1 MPDSSNIKSIQSPS
15 HPISVTIGNTSTGA
29 AQGAAMSLQ
38 KASASLSL
46 GTVELDKDFVLQIVA
61 TNTANPVAVLE
72 THPTIPNQRA
82 LMATLVPKF
91 NLPASRPE
99 IVFLCDRSGSMGDG
113 KRIPNLQAALR
124 VFLKS
129 LPLGVKFNICS
140 FGSRHEFLFKK
151 GSRSY
156 DASSLDEAI
165 RHVDRF
171 AADFGGTEMYR
182 PMEDIFKKRY
192 ADMELE
198 LFLLTDGEIWDQ
210 ASLYEMMNKY
220 ISASKGAIRVFPL
233 GIGSAVSHSLI
244 EGVARAGN
252 GFAQTVGDNEKM
264 NNKVVRMLKASL
276 TPHVKDY
283 VLEVK
288 YGREPARTAEDDSDD
303 DFEIIEKVMD
313 ALAIDVPESQPG
325 GAEPQARAVPNKPI
339 SLFDTSA
346 DVDAEMTDASLGSS
360 ASGKYSH
367 VPPVSEPKFL
377 QAPFNIP
384 PLFPFSRTSVYLLL
398 SPETTQRTPKSVILR
413 GTSIHGPLEL
423 EIPVTV
429 LAEKGQT
436 IHQLAAKKAVLEL
449 EEGRGWIY
457 QAKDAKG
464 PNGKLL
470 KDKFLGRFS
479 DMVEREAVRLGVAFQ
494 VGGKWCSF
502 VAVENGNERES
513 AQETTPAQ
521 VPDKNK
527 KTRKG
532 GVDTRALSISS
543 EPLARMHTVAKAA
556 ISADLSQAS
565 PQLSHVSS
573 PRAKGVP
580 GMVSSLARRSVA
592 ALGGGQQMMQQQQQ
606 QQQQRGAM
614 SFGAAPVV
622 GQQMMAMQMPQP
634 QSMALGAPPPPPQP
648 APAPMSKRK
657 PAKLPSFM
665 SKKRTTSV
673 DEKYDQD
680 DAMVLANYEIS
691 APESATEGGK
701 EEQTLEALVALQTF
715 TGAWDWNSKL
725 LKTLGLVEK
734 DVKAKA
740 KSASLYPRP
749 DLLAT
754 ALVLA
759 YLQARLAGQQDE
771 WEMLADKARDWMQ
784 GELASLGALSA
795 EEYIE
800 NFKGLF

>member
-1 MPDSSNIKSIQSPS
+1 MPDGSNIKSIQSPS

-38 KASASLSL
+38 KASASFSL

-91 NLPASRPE
+91 SLPASRPE
-99 IVFLCDRSGSMGDG
+99 MVFLCDRSGSMGDG

-165 RHVDRF
+165 RYVDRF

-210 ASLYEMMNKY
+210 TSLYEMMNKY
-220 ISASKGAIRVFPL
+220 ISVSKGAIRVFPL

-252 GFAQTVGDNEKM
+252 GFAQTVGDDEKM

-288 YGREPARTAEDDSDD
+288 YGREPARTAEDNSDD

-313 ALAIDVPESQPG
+313 ALAIDVPESQTG
-325 GAEPQARAVPNKPI
+325 GAEPQAGAVPNKPI

-346 DVDAEMTDASLGSS
+346 DTDAEMTDASLDSS
-360 ASGKYSH
+360 AGGKYSH

-457 QAKDAKG
+457 QAKDAKD

-470 KDKFLGRFS
+470 KDKFQGRFS
-479 DMVEREAVRLGVAFQ
+479 DMVEREAVRLGVTFQ

-502 VAVENGNERES
+502 VAVENGKERES

-521 VPDKNK
+521 VPDKDK

-532 GVDTRALSISS
+532 GGDTRALSISP
-543 EPLARMHTVAKAA
+543 EPPTGMHAVAMGA
-556 ISADLSQAS
+556 ISSQVS
-565 PQLSHVSS
+565 PQLSHISS
-573 PRAKGVP
+573 PRARMVP
-580 GMVSSLARRSVA
+580 GMVSSPARRSVA

-606 QQQQRGAM
+606 QSGAM

-622 GQQMMAMQMPQP
+622 GRQMMAMQMMSQP
-634 QSMALGAPPPPPQP
+634 QSMMSAAPPPPPQP

-657 PAKLPSFM
+657 LAKLPSFM

-673 DEKYDQD
+673 DEEYDQD
-680 DAMVLANYEIS
+680 DVMVLANHEITT
-691 APESATEGGK
+691 PESATEGGK

-740 KSASLYPRP
+740 KSAGLYPRP

-795 EEYIE
+795 EEYME
-800 NFKGLF
+800 KVKGLF